1 MMLGVRLRIFVYC
14 GQEQVPNVLFC
25 VQRLFHAIESSPGL
39 VNFAK
44 ISSNTLR
51 IPSESLDLDCT
62 NLIIGALEIA

>member
-1 MMLGVRLRIFVYC
+1 MMRGVRLRIFVHC
-14 GQEQVPNVLFC
+14 GQEHVSNVLYS
-25 VQRLFHAIESSPGL
+25 VQRLFHAIESSLGL

-62 NLIIGALEIA
+62 IIIQ